1 MSVGLDTPGRRDWT
15 PAAGKLDTSR
25 RQNWTLAAARLDID
39 VPESEWYTQIAFTH
53 TEDMATVE
61 TDQSAV

>member
-1 MSVGLDTPGRRDWT
+1 M
-15 PAAGKLDTSR
+15 
-25 RQNWTLAAARLDID
+25 DID